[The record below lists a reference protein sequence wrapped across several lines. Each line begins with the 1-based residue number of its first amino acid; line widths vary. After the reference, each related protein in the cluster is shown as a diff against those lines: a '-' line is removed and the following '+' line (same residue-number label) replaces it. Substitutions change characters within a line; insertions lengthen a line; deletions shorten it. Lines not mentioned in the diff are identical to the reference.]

1 MNVSP
6 FKGCVG
12 GLLFPPRKFVF
23 DLHKNWNRNHLNQE
37 FIISKNVFSYEYKFL
52 DNGDFVFMCYMNYK
66 LRMIFDQEILNKSNG
81 MIFGIEIN
89 LIHAY
94 QTTI

>member
-1 MNVSP
+1 MNVSL

-37 FIISKNVFSYEYKFL
+37 FIISKNVFSYEYKFI
-52 DNGDFVFMCYMNYK
+52 DNGVFMCYMNYK